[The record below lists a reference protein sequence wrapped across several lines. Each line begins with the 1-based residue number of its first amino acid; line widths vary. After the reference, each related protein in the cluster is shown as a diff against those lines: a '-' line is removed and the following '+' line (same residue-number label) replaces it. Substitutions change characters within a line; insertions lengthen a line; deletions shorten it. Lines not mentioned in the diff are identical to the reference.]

1 MNRREALISLVQLS
15 ALGAMASASAG
26 VLATAPHTAT
36 GTRADA
42 LPLPAKGGGL
52 TYLTD
57 AEAREVAALFDR
69 LIPEDEL
76 GMSASQAGC
85 VIFIDRQLSGPYGQA
100 ASTYRLGPYS
110 QGTPEQGPQF
120 PQTPAQ
126 RYRTGLEYLGQYC
139 QRQHGQ
145 PFSELPADQ
154 QDALL
159 KAMESADS
167 RLPAAISAEFFA
179 LLLQNVREGY
189 LADPM
194 YGGNLDMVGWRLIG
208 FPGARYDY
216 RPYIHRKGQPL
227 DLEPVSLLDR
237 AS

>member
-15 ALGAMASASAG
+15 ALGAIGTASAG
-26 VLATAPHTAT
+26 VITTAPHPAT
-36 GTRADA
+36 GTRAEA
-42 LPLPAKGGGL
+42 LPLPAKAGGL

-57 AEAREVAALFDR
+57 AEAREVAAIFDR

-85 VIFIDRQLSGPYGQA
+85 VTFIDRQLSGPYGQA
-100 ASTYRLGPYS
+100 ASSYRLGPFS

-120 PQTPAQ
+120 TLTPAQ
-126 RYRTGLEYLGQYC
+126 RYRTGLKCLGQYC
-139 QRQHGQ
+139 QRLHGRA
-145 PFSELPADQ
+145 FSQLSADQ

-159 KAMESADS
+159 STMESAAPH
-167 RLPAAISAEFFA
+167 LPTEISADFFA

-189 LADPM
+189 LADPL
-194 YGGNLDMVGWRLIG
+194 YGGNRDMVGWRLIG

-216 RPYIHRKGQPL
+216 RPYIQRKGLPL